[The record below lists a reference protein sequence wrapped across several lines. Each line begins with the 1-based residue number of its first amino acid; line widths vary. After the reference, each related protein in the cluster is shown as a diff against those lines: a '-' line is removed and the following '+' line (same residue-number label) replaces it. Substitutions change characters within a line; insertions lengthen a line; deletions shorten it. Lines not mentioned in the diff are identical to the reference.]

1 MYVTKVMIKVLLIE
15 YNHTLLTKVRN
26 IHILTMQG
34 QITIWETVIFKNNQT
49 KTIEKEEKSM
59 FRW

>member
-1 MYVTKVMIKVLLIE
+1 MIKVLLIE